1 MFSDKVRITVSKMS
15 QTHTKQCQL
24 DHNYKLEKK
33 YLEMKRL
40 VLEKTEELKRRDKII
55 ALLEHEIDEKDGTIR
70 YLKNEIDKFRQ
81 VVKPLTRQLIDSRRN
96 GTENEEECF
105 VMKTPGIENTRVY
118 HVGEPRLK
126 RTAISAEPLSSL
138 SQGYEMKLVKIP
150 KIQR

>member
-1 MFSDKVRITVSKMS
+1 MA
-15 QTHTKQCQL
+15 QTHPKQCQV
-24 DHNYKLEKK
+24 DHSYKMEKK

-40 VLEKTEELKRRDKII
+40 VMEKTEELKRRDKII
-55 ALLEHEIDEKDGTIR
+55 AILENEIDEKDATIR

-96 GTENEEECF
+96 GVENEDECF

-118 HVGEPRLK
+118 NVGETRLK

-138 SQGYEMKLVKIP
+138 TQGYEMKLVKIP
-150 KIQR
+150 KSHK